1 MAKLKNDHL
10 ELFRVKVEMAIN
22 QWVEK
27 MKVWVAENRV
37 MGMTMEGIK
46 KIKETEGS
54 VWMAEKEALNKA
66 IKLEAGGLINRIYQ
80 SSYLKEM

>member
-10 ELFRVKVEMAIN
+10 ELFRVKVEMSIN

>member
-10 ELFRVKVEMAIN
+10 ELFRVKVEMVIN

-27 MKVWVAENRV
+27 MKVWIAENRV

-54 VWMAEKEALNKA
+54 VWEAEKEALNKA

-80 SSYLKEM
+80 SSYIKEI